1 MNLIFDQ
8 QKWSFRKLYHRKRK
22 HFQYKIKKYLNDSKE
37 LQQMLTYLVLKSNK
51 VSQTKITLKND
62 GAIQL
67 EPTKMQILLK
77 IPTLSQPKHQ

>member
-1 MNLIFDQ
+1 
-8 QKWSFRKLYHRKRK
+8 
-22 HFQYKIKKYLNDSKE
+22 
-37 LQQMLTYLVLKSNK
+37 MLTYLVLKSNK

-77 IPTLSQPKHQ
+77 IPTLS